1 MDLQKHAR
9 AVSLQQCDAFT
20 KILIVKGLLIVP
32 SKSQA
37 LFIRQ
42 YPVRGWRDGS
52 ELRARGPGKLRIR
65 LDSLLVRRQRGVTEN
80 MARTQAVAVRCLLYF
95 SL

>member
-52 ELRARGPGKLRIR
+52 ELRAIAVLAKDPGVVPSTFEEVHN
-65 LDSLLVRRQRGVTEN
+65 SL
-80 MARTQAVAVRCLLYF
+80 
-95 SL
+95 